1 MKKSSISAES
11 LQFNDGRRCFGFW
24 RQNNPLW
31 FDIKT
36 DLIWGNYILTNDGEH
51 ENQEQRDQ
59 NDVADGFHGN
69 DDALDDMLEAFGPVN
84 GTERT

>member
-1 MKKSSISAES
+1 MKRN
-11 LQFNDGRRCFGFW
+11 FGRFIF
-24 RQNNPLW
+24 
-31 FDIKT
+31 
-36 DLIWGNYILTNDGEH
+36 TNDGEH